1 MQFRRRRFR
10 QRRPEAAAAAAT
22 EAAKRERIPSSFLP
36 PSVSYYF
43 YYPPS
48 DAASPPPP
56 PPPASKRGGR
66 GRRRPQCSLVHG
78 RVHNCKE
85 GERKGAR
92 QEEDKDGQSLKREKE
107 LAGIGDISSGSYQG
121 LLPLPP
127 VSSLAC

>member
-22 EAAKRERIPSSFLP
+22 EAAERERIPSSFLP

-48 DAASPPPP
+48 DAASPPP

>member
-22 EAAKRERIPSSFLP
+22 EAAKRERIPSSSLP

-48 DAASPPPP
+48 DAASPPP